1 MATEPMDCTASL
13 SKTGSKVV
21 PPSLDRHT
29 PPEAA
34 PTRTVVLPSAAVWA
48 SSAETRPA
56 MVAEPMLRIPRPEI
70 ETDGALAAG
79 VGAAGA
85 ATAVWARAARLTAAR
100 RVRDVMRLISP
111 SPFPAPKA
119 G

>member
-70 ETDGALAAG
+70 DTFADVGTGAT
-79 VGAAGA
+79 GAAA
-85 ATAVWARAARLTAAR
+85 AVWARAARLTAAR